1 MAYSGGPLVLLN
13 DALTQ
18 ELPVDWSGVIA
29 VQYSSTGA
37 DGVTAST
44 GTVVIEASVNHFP
57 ASVQNQITTPAP
69 HDDWVIIAGKNPTT
83 APPGD
88 IASIAAAGLFVA
100 ELMGYRYVRARMSVV
115 GGAQGVFV
123 AMNTQYPG

>member
-1 MAYSGGPLVLLN
+1 MAYSTKALIALN
-13 DALTQ
+13 DALVQ
-18 ELPVDWSGVIA
+18 HLPEDWSGVIA

-44 GTVVIEASVNHFP
+44 GTVVVEASNNHEP
-57 ASVQNQITTPAP
+57 PKGIDVQTPP
-69 HDDWVIIAGKNPTT
+69 VYDDWVLIAGKNPTT
-83 APPGD
+83 APPSD
-88 IASIAAAGLFVA
+88 IASIAATGMFVA
-100 ELMGYRYVRARMSVV
+100 ELMGYRWVRARMSVV